1 MPDDLKPAYQA
12 FTEADLG
19 HLREAGYAQAFAPIE
34 EGVRRTLDA
43 EAQRAA

>member
-19 HLREAGYAQAFAPIE
+19 RLREAGFDLAFTSVE
-34 EGVRRTLDA
+34 DGVRRTLDA
-43 EAQRAA
+43 TAQRAG